1 MIFPNANKYYL
12 LKYNK
17 GLSYIS
23 TQTFIYSITDKFGTN
38 SFKNSMT
45 LPILFIHGNADD
57 YVPTYMGVELYESY
71 RGEKELLL
79 IDGAGHGASSAPYRL
94 IQKMKLRATLPFLE
108 SFCVNF

>member
-38 SFKNSMT
+38 SFKNSMKFV
-45 LPILFIHGNADD
+45 ILSDL
-57 YVPTYMGVELYESY
+57 LYLIYLSMK
-71 RGEKELLL
+71 EK
-79 IDGAGHGASSAPYRL
+79 
-94 IQKMKLRATLPFLE
+94 T
-108 SFCVNF
+108 